1 MLIVNAEF
9 LFVCYLSFLKN
20 DEGYLFECY
29 LLFLKTDGEYL
40 MVLWWDNHSGSA
52 KPFSRRSHCPSSTNT
67 DNMERVTKNI
77 AQDTRHLL
85 YLAVFVEVEVLLKVA
100 RILEAVVW

>member
-1 MLIVNAEF
+1 MLF
-9 LFVCYLSFLKN
+9 TFLKN
-20 DEGYLFECY
+20 DEEYLFECY

-77 AQDTRHLL
+77 AQDTRDLL
-85 YLAVFVEVEVLLKVA
+85 HLAVFVEVEVLLNPLF
-100 RILEAVVW
+100 R